1 MDDGYSPWSF
11 ALLIGMIVIET
22 ILYGFEAA
30 IHELSVTELQKQKE
44 EGDRRAA
51 GILHMLDRSFTY
63 SSVVLLAAIL
73 NGLFAGGILLR
84 QGQLFLL
91 HSLFEKGQEA
101 GWQRVMLLLLWAI
114 VLLLVLVIGLVS
126 AKRIAIRYPKRW
138 AYRLYPA
145 VRVLSLP
152 YYPMAYLAG
161 LASRLIAGIL
171 GAGPGSGAENVTEE
185 DIMTMVNEGHEQGV
199 IEASEAEM
207 ITNIFEFDDKD
218 AGDIMTHRTNITA
231 LNEELTLNEALE
243 IMLDGSNS
251 RYPVYKENLD
261 DITGIVHLKD
271 AMLYQKRKGLGER
284 KLKELGGLLRRA
296 PFIPVTRNIRK
307 LFEVMRLKKIQ
318 MVIVID
324 EYGQVEGLI
333 TMEDILEEI
342 VGNIL
347 DEYDEEEVY
356 IRSQG
361 DGWLMKGVTPLSE
374 IDELLELDFE
384 EEDYDTLNGFLI
396 SRLDRIP
403 NEEERP
409 DVVYGGFRFLVL
421 RVENN
426 MISLVRV
433 ERILEEEE
441 HE

>member
-1 MDDGYSPWSF
+1 MDDGYSPWSWIIF
-11 ALLIGMIVIET
+11 IGLIVIET

-30 IHELSVTELQKQKE
+30 LHELSVTELQKRKE
-44 EGDRRAA
+44 EGDKRAA
-51 GILHMLDRSFTY
+51 GILHLMSRSFTY
-63 SSVVLLAAIL
+63 SSVVLIAAIL
-73 NGLFAGGILLR
+73 NGLVAGAMLLR
-84 QGQLFLL
+84 RGQLFLL
-91 HSLFEKGQEA
+91 HSLFGEGKETGMQGVILLVLLA
-101 GWQRVMLLLLWAI
+101 VLLLL
-114 VLLLVLVIGLVS
+114 LLVTGMVS
-126 AKRIAIRYPKRW
+126 AKRIAARYPKGW

-145 VRVLSLP
+145 VRIFSLP
-152 YYPMAYLAG
+152 YYPLACLAG
-161 LASRLIAGIL
+161 LASRLVAGIFKA
-171 GAGPGSGAENVTEE
+171 GAKAGAENVTEE

-231 LNEELTLNEALE
+231 LNEELTLDEALE
-243 IMLDGSNS
+243 IMLDGRNS

-271 AMLYQKRKGLGER
+271 AVLYQKRKGLGER

-296 PFIPVTRNIRK
+296 PFIPVTRKIRK
-307 LFEVMRLKKIQ
+307 LFEVMRGKKIQ

-356 IRSQG
+356 IRRQG
-361 DGWLMKGVTPLSE
+361 DGWLMKGVTPLSDVE
-374 IDELLELDFE
+374 ELLDLDFE
-384 EEDYDTLNGFLI
+384 DEDYDTLNG
-396 SRLDRIP
+396 S
-403 NEEERP
+403 
-409 DVVYGGFRFLVL
+409 
-421 RVENN
+421 
-426 MISLVRV
+426 
-433 ERILEEEE
+433 
-441 HE
+441 